1 MRDRE
6 TTRGKNARAKS
17 ATERSRAQSGEW
29 VEWRYGY
36 TQERGASRGLGRW
49 RLALESGRVGGVALF
64 ACFIVQQAGHK
75 GPAIIEPCSG
85 WPNRLKELLGMA
97 RALCRAGPGPV
108 VVRVRLVSGKK
119 T

>member
-1 MRDRE
+1 MVIHRSE
-6 TTRGKNARAKS
+6 GRAVDW
-17 ATERSRAQSGEW
+17 AAGGWHWRVAEW
-29 VEWRYGY
+29 
-36 TQERGASRGLGRW
+36 
-49 RLALESGRVGGVALF
+49 GVALF

>member
-1 MRDRE
+1 MGGVALWLY
-6 TTRGKNARAKS
+6 TGARGEPWIGPLAAG
-17 ATERSRAQSGEW
+17 TGEW
-29 VEWRYGY
+29 P
-36 TQERGASRGLGRW
+36 S
-49 RLALESGRVGGVALF
+49 GGVALF